1 MVTASLTID
10 AGGAR
15 DRGGGSGKND
25 EFQLSDRLGRIKAL
39 TKYLVIEFMG
49 TKSLTAS

>member
-10 AGGAR
+10 AGGER

-25 EFQLSDRLGRIKAL
+25 DFQSLDHLGRIKAL
-39 TKYLVIEFMG
+39 TNYLVVEFMG